1 MSTRLNT
8 HLRTRIV
15 DNAVTKA
22 GIDAAQAAVEV
33 DFNAWADE
41 LRVFLNG
48 VPDSTLLAAEKKAL
62 KAVRE
67 LPKHMIGSD
76 PTLLCRQSWFNVNL
90 AGANIQPNLLDA
102 NGDHEERIV
111 PRGRQAVL
119 ADNPLV
125 QRFYDIE
132 ARKKEVADKRTIL
145 RAQVKAAIASVTTVA
160 SLLKTWPE
168 AKELLPANIEEAKSQ
183 LPALAVVDL
192 NALIGLPTE
201 QAA

>member
-8 HLRTRIV
+8 HLRARII

-22 GIDAAQAAVEV
+22 GIDAAQAAVDA
-33 DFNAWADE
+33 DFNTWAED
-41 LRVFLNG
+41 LRLFLNG
-48 VPDSTLLAAEKKAL
+48 VPDSALIAAEKKAL

-76 PTLLCRQSWFNVNL
+76 PSLLYRNSYFNVNL
-90 AGANIQPNLLDA
+90 AGANLQQYLFDA
-102 NGDHEERIV
+102 NGDREDRIV

-132 ARKKEVADKRTIL
+132 ARRKEIEGKRTTL
-145 RAQVKAAIASVTTVA
+145 RAQVKAAIATVTTVA
-160 SLLKTWPE
+160 ALLKTWPE

>member
-8 HLRTRIV
+8 HLRARII

-22 GIDAAQAAVEV
+22 GIDAAQAAV
-33 DFNAWADE
+33 DADSNTWADD
-41 LRVFLNG
+41 LRLFLNG
-48 VPDSTLLAAEKKAL
+48 VPDSTLIAAEKKAL

-67 LPKHMIGSD
+67 LPKHMLNSD

-90 AGANIQPNLLDA
+90 AGANIQPNLFDA
-102 NGDHEERIV
+102 NGDREDRIV

-145 RAQVKAAIASVTTVA
+145 RAQVKAAIASVATVA

>member
-8 HLRTRIV
+8 HLRTRIIE
-15 DNAVTKA
+15 NAVTKA
-22 GIDAAQAAVEV
+22 GIDAAQTMVDA

-41 LRVFLNG
+41 LRIFLNG
-48 VPDSTLLAAEKKAL
+48 APDSVLLAAEKKAL
-62 KAVRE
+62 KAVHE

-76 PTLLCRQSWFNVNL
+76 PTLLCRQSCFNVNL
-90 AGANIQPNLLDA
+90 AGGNIQPNLRDA
-102 NGDHEERIV
+102 NGDHEDRIV
-111 PRGRQAVL
+111 PRGRQPVL

-132 ARKKEVADKRTIL
+132 ARKKEIADKRTTL
-145 RAQVKAAIASVTTVA
+145 RAQVNAAIATVTTVA

-183 LPALAVVDL
+183 LPALAVTDL